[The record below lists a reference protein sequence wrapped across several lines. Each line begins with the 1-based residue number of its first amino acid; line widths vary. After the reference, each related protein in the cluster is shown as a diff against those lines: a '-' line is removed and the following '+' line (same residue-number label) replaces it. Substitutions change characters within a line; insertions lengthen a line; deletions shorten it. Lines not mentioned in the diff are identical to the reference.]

1 MKTPPSKGHHRGPRR
16 VLKSSDLP
24 APRRTKNG
32 KVAMYVYLSED
43 LSDRI
48 RKHPDSLS
56 EGISKLVERLCTEA
70 LEKE

>member
-1 MKTPPSKGHHRGPRR
+1 
-16 VLKSSDLP
+16 
-24 APRRTKNG
+24 
-32 KVAMYVYLSED
+32 MYVYLSED

-48 RKHPDSLS
+48 RSHPDSLS